1 LHSNISLSLSLGEK
15 VRERERESARE
26 CMKAFSSEQ
35 SREHVGYDNV
45 RKKTL
50 KAFAGI
56 IKLFTV
62 VIITA
67 LLQAS
72 VFVTGKTSILV

>member
-1 LHSNISLSLSLGEK
+1 
-15 VRERERESARE
+15 
-26 CMKAFSSEQ
+26 MKAFSNEQ

-50 KAFAGI
+50 KAFADI
-56 IKLFTV
+56 IKLFKFI
-62 VIITA
+62 IITA